1 MKKQAPSHKK
11 ISFFAF
17 FAESNNFIMWQ
28 RLGQF
33 ILGYR
38 LFLLIA
44 LFISTGFMLYHGLQV
59 HISYEFVRTIPVDNP
74 LYKQYLNFK
83 SQFGDDGNTLV
94 IGCKTND
101 LFQKNIFEDYT
112 SLTKKLKKTDKVEGV
127 ISIPNAID
135 LVKNESSQKLD
146 VQPVFPASLSSQES
160 IDSAAAIFHTL
171 PFYKGLLYNPETHA
185 YLIGVRINKD
195 VLGSK
200 AREKVIGQI
209 EDLAYAFGNKH
220 NIEMHLSGLP
230 LIRTNMAIKVE
241 KEMRWFLIGSV
252 LISALIL
259 LLFFRSL
266 SATIISLGVVIA
278 GVIWSMGIMHLLGYN
293 ISLLTAL
300 IPPLIVVIGIPNCIY
315 FLNKYHTS
323 WQDKKEKHA
332 ALVEMVTRMGVVTLF
347 CNISAAIGFAV
358 FALTKSAILKEFG
371 MVAGISIMCLFLIS
385 LTAIPALLSY
395 LKAPGARHVKYLDF
409 RWLDK
414 VLTLVEKWVF
424 NHTRMIYLI
433 TGLVIIFSVS
443 GIFRLKSVGHMV
455 DDIPQTDKIY
465 MDLKFFEKNF
475 KGIMPLEIIVDTK
488 KKNGITGMRALTVFQ
503 KIDSLSQYIA
513 AQPYMA
519 RPLSLAEALKFAK
532 QGFYDGDSLN
542 YVMPNSF
549 DGAFVA
555 DYLKVKQDSSTSSSS
570 FQQLLTAFIDSTRQ
584 KTRISVNMADVGSQQ
599 LPIMLAGIK
608 KRSDELFDST
618 KYNIQF
624 TGTSITF
631 LEGSRFIISGLKE
644 SIMWA
649 FLLIALCMFYLFRS
663 FRILI
668 CSLIPNIVP
677 LMLTA
682 GVMGWVGVPLKP
694 STVLIFGIA
703 LGIAIDVTIRFLVN
717 YRQELP
723 ANAFSVNTTILQ
735 TIHQT
740 GISIIYTSMVLIA
753 GFSIFIFSGFG
764 GTQALG
770 WLTSFTLLSATVTN
784 LVLLPVLLATL
795 HRIKK

>member
-1 MKKQAPSHKK
+1 
-11 ISFFAF
+11 
-17 FAESNNFIMWQ
+17 MWQ
-28 RLGQF
+28 KLGQF
-33 ILGYR
+33 ILRYR
-38 LFLLIA
+38 LTLLII
-44 LFISTGFMLYHGLQV
+44 LFASTGFMLYHGLQV

-74 LYKQYLNFK
+74 LYKQYLEFK
-83 SQFGDDGNTLV
+83 KQFGDDGNTLV
-94 IGCKTND
+94 IGCKTKD
-101 LFQKNIFEDYT
+101 LFEKDLFEDYV
-112 SLTKKLKKTDKVEGV
+112 SLCRELRKTDKVEGLV
-127 ISIPNAID
+127 SIPNAVN
-135 LVKNESSQKLD
+135 LVKNDSTQKLD
-146 VQPVFPASLSSQES
+146 VRPVFPSTLSSQAGL
-160 IDSAAAIFHTL
+160 DSAAAVFHTL
-171 PFYKGLLYNPETHA
+171 PFYKGLLYNPETNA
-185 YLIGVRINKD
+185 YLIAVRINKE

-209 EDLAYAFGNKH
+209 ENLVYAFGDAN
-220 NIEMHLSGLP
+220 NIEMHISGLP
-230 LIRTNMAIKVE
+230 LIRTNMAIKVQ

-252 LISALIL
+252 LISAIIL
-259 LLFFRSL
+259 LLFFRSV
-266 SATIISLGVVIA
+266 SATVLSLGVVIA
-278 GVIWSMGIMHLLGYN
+278 GVIWSMGIMHLFGYN

-323 WQDKKEKHA
+323 WQDKGEKHK
-332 ALVEMVTRMGVVTLF
+332 ALVEMVGRMGVVTLF

-385 LTAIPALLSY
+385 LTAIPAVLSY
-395 LKAPGARHVKYLDF
+395 LHAPTSRHIKYLDF
-409 RWLDK
+409 RWLDR
-414 VLTLVEKWVF
+414 VLTIIEKWVF

-443 GIFRLKSVGHMV
+443 GILRLKSVGHMV

-465 MDLKFFEKNF
+465 TDLKFFENNF
-475 KGIMPLEIIVDTK
+475 KGIMPLEIVIDTK
-488 KKNGITGMRALTVFQ
+488 KKNGIAGMRALNIFQ

-513 AQPYMA
+513 AQPAMA

-532 QGFYDGDSLN
+532 QAFYDGDSLN
-542 YVMPNSF
+542 YAMPNAF

-555 DYLKVKQDSSTSSSS
+555 DYLKVKKDTGSSNNT
-570 FQQLLTAFIDSTRQ
+570 FRQLLTAFIDSTRQ
-584 KTRISVNMADVGSQQ
+584 KTRISVNMADVGSQK
-599 LPIMLAGIK
+599 LPFILEDIR

-618 KYNIQF
+618 HYKVQF

-649 FLLIALCMFYLFRS
+649 FLLIALCMFYLFKS
-663 FRILI
+663 VRILV

-682 GVMGWVGVPLKP
+682 GIMGWAGVPLKP

-723 ANAFSVNTTILQ
+723 GNNQRVNPTVLQ

-740 GISIIYTSMVLIA
+740 GISIIYTSLVLIA
-753 GFSIFIFSGFG
+753 GFSIFMFSGFG
-764 GTQALG
+764 GTKALG
-770 WLTSFTLLSATVTN
+770 WLTSLTLLSATITN

-795 HRIKK
+795 HRPKNIVPGSPADRSSDPLR